1 MQVAGFATASH
12 GNAIDCINDRKW
24 LTMYAPQVLATQ
36 KLASK
41 STLCP
46 LKIDNILNTTI
57 IVQRSRKAR
66 RSPLTQVTGNHCVND
81 KAAMFVAHYAIKIVL
96 FALAQKPPGAHI
108 SSCLLGILSQDF

>member
-12 GNAIDCINDRKW
+12 GNAIDCINDRKR
-24 LTMYAPQVLATQ
+24 LTTGPCDPETRVEIDL
-36 KLASK
+36 L
-41 STLCP
+41 P
-46 LKIDNILNTTI
+46 LKIDNIHNTTI

-66 RSPLTQVTGNHCVND
+66 RSPLTQVKGNHCVND
-81 KAAMFVAHYAIKIVL
+81 KAAMFVAQYAIKIVL

>member
-1 MQVAGFATASH
+1 
-12 GNAIDCINDRKW
+12 
-24 LTMYAPQVLATQ
+24 MYASQPRPAK

-46 LKIDNILNTTI
+46 LKIDNIHNTTV

-66 RSPLTQVTGNHCVND
+66 RSPMTQVKGNHCVND